1 LKLTFKK
8 HIIRLFI
15 WEGDMNPHPVS
26 ATSKSFLFYMY
37 AFTFETS
44 LYDSFVE
51 THIHLKVSILN
62 QFSYNMF
69 LRSAWTRTSE
79 HVEEIY

>member
-1 LKLTFKK
+1 
-8 HIIRLFI
+8 
-15 WEGDMNPHPVS
+15 MNPHPVS

-69 LRSAWTRTSE
+69 LRSA
-79 HVEEIY
+79 